1 MAFVE
6 VQKTECKT
14 SKVMESIREEL
25 QSLVFSWNF
34 PFRSFCASI

>member
-6 VQKTECKT
+6 VQKTESKT